1 MNRLESRQNEIG
13 RSHPQRRGPATRRR
27 TLRPRWQEAWPLVPA
42 WPLVIS
48 GNTSDKRWKSASA
61 KVLHFRTVVAPRLLR
76 FLPPAVRRRG
86 SQREGV
92 RLGGTRRAAHPLA
105 WPSPPL

>member
-1 MNRLESRQNEIG
+1 M
-13 RSHPQRRGPATRRR
+13 A
-27 TLRPRWQEAWPLVPA
+27 PRWQEAWPLVPA

-92 RLGGTRRAAHPLA
+92 RLWGTRRAGHAFC
-105 WPSPPL
+105 WPSPR